1 MHTSALYLVMDSR
14 IEAVRIESVECVQT
28 FVGSVVFLNV
38 KNIKLINL
46 SSLLFIFYRDESH
59 EKGLVLEVGY
69 TNSNSRNSIRTI

>member
-46 SSLLFIFYRDESH
+46 SSLLFIFYRDESQ

-69 TNSNSRNSIRTI
+69 TNSNSRIVYSRN

>member
-46 SSLLFIFYRDESH
+46 SSYLLIIGMNLRI
-59 EKGLVLEVGY
+59 GPVLEFGY
-69 TNSNSRNSIRTI
+69 TNSNSRIVYSRN